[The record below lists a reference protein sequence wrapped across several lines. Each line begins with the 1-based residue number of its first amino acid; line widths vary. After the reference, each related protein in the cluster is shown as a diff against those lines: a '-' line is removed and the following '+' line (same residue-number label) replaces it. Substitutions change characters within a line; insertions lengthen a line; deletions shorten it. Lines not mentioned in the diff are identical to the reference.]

1 MATTTSQSASAKG
14 YAVKFGKNHAVSQG
28 SVNHELQIVKSLLSE
43 LNSGLTDAIDKYSD
57 YTSTSKDNNNPNVSQ
72 YFASDFDKDNIQIL
86 LNNSES
92 YRSHAITASYVSNP
106 DNTGPGDS
114 SNNVV
119 INATTNAIVLS
130 EVLDDSSA
138 YANATAKITLSDPYY
153 TNSQPLAFTDN
164 NETYN
169 GYFDKT
175 NISTF
180 LTTRNINSN
189 SAHNN
194 SQGTISAAEYASWNT
209 RDASFGCFFVNGTV
223 SIPDTTTGAPVATNY
238 AANNVANILNQSLY
252 KYAITLNPVNST
264 DDPIFGRY
272 QLSYVNQNT
281 VDVCFNNISSTP
293 YKDFNMKY
301 VTDTSYTTFI
311 SNINGGLTETAL
323 PSSITVSGLDAWL
336 PENNGAYAD
345 GFLFKI
351 ESNNYNAELV
361 QTNASTLNNN
371 LPFDFSLSNM
381 NFAAKNMYIL
391 EQSMTNPSEGSAIL
405 APSITV
411 QGTTYNNQLVV
422 TNGGLSL
429 PTLNDVTSEYIELL
443 DGFEDLSLN
452 TYNTNG
458 LISVYNSSKLSVYG
472 NNTNYP
478 RATGLEQS
486 STSNILSNFV
496 VQYNSDSSNNV
507 DVGILGDL
515 DLLGDISYNISCLVG
530 QTTTTDSSN
539 NWKNLI
545 GYKNGAVALVKD
557 SNTTISPTEI
567 TFHSNTNTTY
577 NNSSNMTVIDI
588 ACNKK
593 WSESKVYDSDNAQ
606 ITGIVA
612 DIVTTNT
619 DSSSFNL
626 RDIRLK
632 MTAKTLSDLSLT
644 PTNNQWAL
652 SCPNSYLTSS
662 TGKMGFIGDSSI
674 VDYLLGLDTDTT
686 LLSNNLSVR
695 FEPTSTSI
703 QAHKFTKFRTQIITS
718 YVVNGVTYTQTTY
731 DDEFDATTS
740 APSFNQDELI
750 DTTGFTKP
758 LNTKLY
764 KRSYSQ
770 NISVKIPLRLGNY
783 NNIFITTPTVTQTVE
798 YYILTDDTNNNAELP
813 RFSLKDVKNA
823 SGNILNAIFGMTST
837 TTDITFSKNTFKTHK
852 YTLEKKLD
860 SSNWS
865 NVSDLSQ
872 VYHADLWYNTQTTI
886 PSSLGTFNV
895 SQTISPSIS
904 TITYENLYIDMELE
918 KITSSFSMSGVS
930 IAPETL
936 DMIVTANKTQFTN
949 GTFDFSTFNFGSYQQ
964 GIDLVGDVTYTRD
977 SDVAPN
983 TQAGTTLSALGYTF
997 KFTGEIY
1004 LSIRIIICD
1013 DGLFKCVKYS
1023 SKEAT
1028 TTTYNIIQTINS
1040 QPSLKLQ
1047 NGIYAYGGLLSA
1059 ESGVSYAIW
1068 RLNNDAIKVNY
1079 YGSYYDTTYGTGYAR
1094 INSQNQV
1101 FRPFANWR
1109 GFKTNIVR
1117 GFTPNL
1123 DISLNRTPSKY
1134 LFQLAGY
1141 EASGNIYSGIS
1152 LTPFGDIN
1160 ITLNNTLGHSIFS
1173 SSTYGVIGDQQIWNF
1188 TAGYG
1193 TYTITNKASVSDA
1206 ATTSTV
1212 NSFNFLLADR
1222 KEVNIVSTSL
1232 NTKQGFYSIG
1242 YNDTSSLTVR
1252 KNNDITA
1259 PNYNINPTGYEVV
1272 GGISFSTSQLRN
1284 TNPNER
1290 NLIGNILDI
1299 RFTTGDLIPDMSL
1312 CHFSICPPY
1321 FNFSAIDPSGVT
1333 TIPFDSASRPLVT
1346 RYVAI
1351 NRLGNSYN
1359 PFSSHSTI
1367 NNITFNKN
1375 SSKYYLE
1382 YFTNSDSN
1390 TKNMNIKN
1398 YSIAIYLA
1406 NGLASASTI
1415 GTYQTF
1421 YGPETIDVS
1430 SNANVDLSL
1439 NSTAL
1444 TIGINQQQLDL
1455 LSGFT
1460 IYDASY
1466 TEYNLQ
1472 LKIGSIFISN
1482 LINTYNG
1489 TKDIILEFTAGD
1501 CTKLTQYGIE
1511 SIDVNSNADT
1521 LDVVVSRYICATGI
1535 SNNFLNKNSQ
1545 GLSIP
1550 WTTKYT
1556 MNLSTSLNSS
1566 DELTSTTRGINT
1578 FLNNLRA
1585 SITSLP
1591 GWNLVNSPSSTLPKM
1606 ALIPHNT
1613 TGQKS
1618 LRQFLTTSKNIP
1630 LSTAILELQD
1640 HVRITDSYG
1649 VPINRITYGGALQGH
1664 VLSLN
1669 STVIREKVGS
1679 EPSTYLVD
1687 KINSGLP
1694 TTHSF

>member
-43 LNSGLTDAIDKYSD
+43 LNSGVTDAIDKYSD

-72 YFASDFDKDNIQIL
+72 YFASDFDKNNIQIL

-114 SNNVV
+114 SDNVV

-153 TNSQPLAFTDN
+153 TNSDPSYSIVFTDSDAS
-164 NETYN
+164 YN

-175 NISTF
+175 NISNF
-180 LTTRNINSN
+180 LTTRNVNSN

-194 SQGTISAAEYASWNT
+194 GQGTISVAENTSWNT

-223 SIPDTTTGAPVATNY
+223 SFSNDERKEPMATNY
-238 AANNVANILNQSLY
+238 ASNNVANILNQSLY
-252 KYAITLNPVNST
+252 KYAISLNPVNST
-264 DDPIFGRY
+264 DEPIFGRY

-281 VDVCFNNISSTP
+281 VDVSYNNISSTP

-301 VTDTSYTTFI
+301 VTDPSYATFI
-311 SNINGGLTETAL
+311 TNINNELTESAL
-323 PSSITVSGLDAWL
+323 PSSVTVTGLDAWL
-336 PENNGAYAD
+336 PENIGAYAD

-351 ESNNYNAELV
+351 ESNSYNAELV
-361 QTNASTLNNN
+361 QTNTTSSNGNNI
-371 LPFDFSLSNM
+371 PFDFSLNNM
-381 NFAAKNMYIL
+381 EFAAKNMYIL
-391 EQSMTNPSEGSAIL
+391 EQSMTNPSGGSAIL

-429 PTLNDVTSEYIELL
+429 PTLNDVNSGYIELL

-458 LISVYNSSKLSVYG
+458 LISVYNSSKLSIYG
-472 NNTNYP
+472 DNTNYP

-486 STSNILSNFV
+486 STSGILSNFV
-496 VQYNSDSSNNV
+496 VQYSSDSSNNV
-507 DVGILGDL
+507 DVGVIDAL

-530 QTTTTDSSN
+530 QTTTNDSSG
-539 NWKNLI
+539 NWDNLI
-545 GYKNGAVALVKD
+545 GYNSGAVAVVKD
-557 SNTTISPTEI
+557 SNPYITPTSIAFIEN
-567 TFHSNTNTTY
+567 TSAFNGSNN
-577 NNSSNMTVIDI
+577 NMTVIDI
-588 ACNKK
+588 ACNKL
-593 WSESKVYDSDNAQ
+593 WSESKVYDSGDAQ
-606 ITGIVA
+606 IPGIVA

-619 DSSSFNL
+619 DSASFNL
-626 RDIRLK
+626 KDIRLK
-632 MTAKTLSDLSLT
+632 MTAKELSDLSLS
-644 PTNNQWAL
+644 PSNNQWSL
-652 SCPNSYLTSS
+652 SCPDSYLMSS

-674 VDYLLGLDTDTT
+674 VDYLLGSDSDTT
-686 LLSNNLSVR
+686 LLSNTLSVR
-695 FEPTSTSI
+695 FEATSTSI
-703 QAHKFTKFRTQIITS
+703 QVHKFTKFRTQIVTS

-740 APSFNQDELI
+740 GISFNTDLLI
-750 DTTGFTKP
+750 DTTGYLGMP
-758 LNTKLY
+758 LASKLY
-764 KRSYSQ
+764 KRSYNQ
-770 NISVKIPLRLGNY
+770 NVSVKIPLRLGNY
-783 NNIFITTPTVTQTVE
+783 NNIFITTPSVLQTVE
-798 YYILTDDTNNNAELP
+798 YYILTDDNNNGAELP
-813 RFSLKDVKNA
+813 RSSLKDVRTNANQPLNA
-823 SGNILNAIFGMTST
+823 SFTMTAS

-852 YTLEKKLD
+852 YTLEKKINTSWD
-860 SSNWS
+860 
-865 NVSDLSQ
+865 NVALSD
-872 VYHADLWYNTQTTI
+872 VYHTDLWYNTKTII
-886 PSSLGTFNV
+886 PSPLGTFTV
-895 SQTISPSIS
+895 TQTISP
-904 TITYENLYIDMELE
+904 TLANMNQHYLYIDMELE
-918 KITSSFSMSGVS
+918 KTKNSFTISGKN
-930 IAPETL
+930 IAPEN
-936 DMIVTANKTQFTN
+936 INN
-949 GTFDFSTFNFGSYQQ
+949 IGNINFSTYDFTQTPD
-964 GIDLVGDVTYTRD
+964 GIEALELGDVTYTRD
-977 SDVAPN
+977 SDAAPN
-983 TQAGTTLSALGYTF
+983 TQSITTLMAAGF
-997 KFTGEIY
+997 KFQIIGELY
-1004 LSIRIIICD
+1004 LNIRVIVCPNGI
-1013 DGLFKCVKYS
+1013 FKCVKTS
-1023 SKEAT
+1023 TNQNT
-1028 TTTYNIIQTINS
+1028 TTIYKNIQTIDTNS
-1040 QPSLKLQ
+1040 SLKLQ

-1059 ESGVSYAIW
+1059 KSSVSYATW
-1068 RLNNDAIKVNY
+1068 KLNNDAIKVNY

-1094 INSQNQV
+1094 ITSLNQV

-1141 EASGNIYSGIS
+1141 EASGNIYSGMS
-1152 LTPFGDIN
+1152 LTPFGGIN
-1160 ITLNNTLGHSIFS
+1160 MTLNNILGRSIFT
-1173 SSTYGVIGDQQIWNF
+1173 SSTYGSIGDNQLWNF
-1188 TAGYG
+1188 RTGYG
-1193 TYTITNKASVSDA
+1193 SYTITNRADIDSSFN
-1206 ATTSTV
+1206 TSSV

-1222 KEVNIVSTSL
+1222 KEVNVVSTSL
-1232 NTKQGFYSIG
+1232 NTKSGFYSIG

-1252 KNNDITA
+1252 RNSNITA
-1259 PNYNINPTGYEVV
+1259 DNYNVLPGGYQSVV
-1272 GGISFSTSQLRN
+1272 ESTFSTAQLRN
-1284 TNPNER
+1284 ATRR

-1299 RFTTGDLIPDMSL
+1299 HFTTGELIPDMSL

-1321 FNFSAIDPSGVT
+1321 LLFSAIDPSGVS
-1333 TIPFDSASRPLVT
+1333 TIPFDSASQPLVT
-1346 RYVAI
+1346 RYVGVNNANI
-1351 NRLGNSYN
+1351 YI
-1359 PFSSHSTI
+1359 PFSGHATI
-1367 NNITFNKN
+1367 NNMKFAKAST
-1375 SSKYYLE
+1375 KYYLQ
-1382 YFTNSDSN
+1382 YFTNSESV
-1390 TKNMNIKN
+1390 TKKLNVKN
-1398 YSIAIYLA
+1398 YDISIYLA

-1421 YGPETIDVS
+1421 YGPATIDAS

-1472 LKIGSIFISN
+1472 LKIGSIFISK

-1521 LDVVVSRYICATGI
+1521 LDVVVSRHTCATGI
-1535 SNNFLNKNSQ
+1535 SNNFLNKSSQ

-1550 WTTKYT
+1550 WTSKDT
-1556 MNLSTSLNSS
+1556 MTLSTSLNSS
-1566 DELTSTTRGINT
+1566 DALTSTTRGINT
-1578 FLNNLRA
+1578 FLNNLRT

-1591 GWNLVNSPSSTLPKM
+1591 GWNVVNSPSSTLPKM

-1669 STVIREKVGS
+1669 STVIREKFGS
-1679 EPSTYLVD
+1679 EPTTYLVD